1 MLSLKL
7 VGGVARADGARTTA
21 EVPPAQPRYTIGR
34 DPACDWALPDRTLA
48 LSARHCEIV
57 QTPTG
62 PLLRDLSTNGTF
74 VNDASTR
81 LLDDHLLRHGDRF
94 DAGPFSF
101 EVSVVAG
108 VTAADLDLSA
118 PSAPALRSPAV
129 DETAPL
135 VAMPRGRDP
144 AAVAAAALPPP
155 AADADLGLTR
165 IRPAPRPAA
174 APAVPAAM
182 PVPPPSAMS
191 APLPAPIPAP
201 ASAPVPAPMPVPAPV
216 AVPTGAGADAWRAA
230 LAQGLG
236 VPAHSLAGQ
245 DPLLLAQQLGAL
257 ARASVD
263 SLRSLLEQ
271 QSRSRRRIGSRRQA
285 ALRAASPLQLADS
298 SEAALL
304 ALLAS
309 TPGPA
314 MAQATAD
321 LARHQD
327 QLLAAYRGA
336 VQRLAEDLAPATL
349 AQSLP
354 GADAARHWA
363 LYGTLWQRLGL
374 VSDDAP
380 WPAGMVEAALLHLA
394 AAYDQD

>member
-7 VGGVARADGARTTA
+7 VGGAARADGARTTA
-21 EVPPAQPRYTIGR
+21 DVPRTQARYTIGR

-57 QTPTG
+57 QTASG
-62 PLLRDLSTNGTF
+62 ALLRDLSTNGTF

-81 LLDDHLLRHGDRF
+81 LLDDHVLRHGDRF
-94 DAGPFSF
+94 DAGPFTF

-108 VTAADLDLSA
+108 AVLADLDLSA
-118 PSAPALRSPAV
+118 PAASAPRSPAV

-144 AAVAAAALPPP
+144 AAVAAAAMPP
-155 AADADLGLTR
+155 AAAEADLGLTR
-165 IRPAPRPAA
+165 IRPAPRAA
-174 APAVPAAM
+174 AGPVAQALV
-182 PVPPPSAMS
+182 PVPP
-191 APLPAPIPAP
+191 
-201 ASAPVPAPMPVPAPV
+201 APVPAPAPAP
-216 AVPTGAGADAWRAA
+216 AALPTTSAADDWRAA

-236 VPAHSLAGQ
+236 VPAQSLAGQ
-245 DPLLLAQQLGAL
+245 DPAVLAQQLGSL
-257 ARASVD
+257 VRASVD

-271 QSRSRRRIGSRRQA
+271 QAKTRRRIGSRRQA
-285 ALRAASPLQLADS
+285 ALRAASPLQLAES
-298 SEAALL
+298 TEAALL
-304 ALLAS
+304 ALLAGA
-309 TPGPA
+309 PGPA

-336 VQRLAEDLAPATL
+336 VQRLAEDLAPTTL
-349 AQSLP
+349 AQAQP

-374 VSDDAP
+374 AADDAP

>member
-7 VGGVARADGARTTA
+7 VGGAARADGARTTA
-21 EVPPAQPRYTIGR
+21 DVPPTQPRYTIGR

-57 QTPTG
+57 QTAAG
-62 PLLRDLSTNGTF
+62 ALLRDLSTNGTF

-81 LLDDHLLRHGDRF
+81 LLDDHVLRHGDRF
-94 DAGPFSF
+94 DAGPFTF
-101 EVSVVAG
+101 EVQLVAG
-108 VTAADLDLSA
+108 ASMADLDLSA
-118 PSAPALRSPAV
+118 PAAPAPRSPAV

-144 AAVAAAALPPP
+144 AAVAAAAMPPELP
-155 AADADLGLTR
+155 DADLGLTR
-165 IRPAPRPAA
+165 IRPAPRAAAKAAVPAA
-174 APAVPAAM
+174 APVPPLA
-182 PVPPPSAMS
+182 PVPPP
-191 APLPAPIPAP
+191 
-201 ASAPVPAPMPVPAPV
+201 VPV
-216 AVPTGAGADAWRAA
+216 AAPTTAATDDWRAA
-230 LAQGLG
+230 LALGLG
-236 VPAHSLAGQ
+236 VPAASLAGQ
-245 DPLLLAQQLGAL
+245 DPNMLAQQLGAL
-257 ARASVD
+257 VRASVD

-271 QSRSRRRIGSRRQA
+271 QAKARRRIGSRRQA

-298 SEAALL
+298 TEAAVL
-304 ALLAS
+304 ALLAGA
-309 TPGPA
+309 PGPA

-327 QLLAAYRGA
+327 QLLTAYRGA

-349 AQSLP
+349 AQAVP
-354 GADAARHWA
+354 DADAARHWA

-374 VSDDAP
+374 VADDAP

>member
-7 VGGVARADGARTTA
+7 VGGAARADGARTTA
-21 EVPPAQPRYTIGR
+21 EVPPTQPRYTIGR

-57 QTPTG
+57 QTASG
-62 PLLRDLSTNGTF
+62 ALLRDLSTNGTF

-81 LLDDHLLRHGDRF
+81 LLDDHVLRHGDRF

-108 VTAADLDLSA
+108 AVVADLDLSA
-118 PSAPALRSPAV
+118 PGAPALRSPAV

-144 AAVAAAALPPP
+144 AAVAAAALPPA

-165 IRPAPRPAA
+165 IRPAPRAAA
-174 APAVPAAM
+174 APVAQAPV
-182 PVPPPSAMS
+182 PVPP
-191 APLPAPIPAP
+191 
-201 ASAPVPAPMPVPAPV
+201 APVPAPAPAPV
-216 AVPTGAGADAWRAA
+216 AAPTTTATDDWRVA

-236 VPAHSLAGQ
+236 VPAQSLAGQ
-245 DPLLLAQQLGAL
+245 DPVVLAQQLGAL

-263 SLRSLLEQ
+263 GLRSLLEQ
-271 QSRSRRRIGSRRQA
+271 QARLRRRIGSRRQV

-298 SEAALL
+298 TEAALL
-304 ALLAS
+304 ALLAGA
-309 TPGPA
+309 PGPA
-314 MAQATAD
+314 MAQAAAD
-321 LARHQD
+321 LARHQE

-336 VQRLAEDLAPATL
+336 VQRLAEDLAPTTL
-349 AQSLP
+349 AQALP

-374 VSDDAP
+374 VADDAP